1 MIFVIRPEP
10 GLQETLGRGR
20 EMRLPILG
28 RPLFEVVPL
37 AWNAPPATEFDA
49 LLIGSANAVRNAGP
63 ALEVYRGLPV
73 HAVGEATAVAAREA
87 GFNVAHIGAGG
98 LQQVV
103 DAARGEIRFLRL
115 AGAEHVALKHSRRI
129 TITVREVYQVRAL
142 PITGSDEVSLR
153 AGQPVVL
160 IHSAAAAQHFAAEC
174 DRRGIDRGAVALACI
189 GPRVAAAAGK
199 GWKAIASADVPN
211 DATLLSLAADMCQ

>member
-1 MIFVIRPEP
+1 MIFAIRPEP
-10 GLQETLGRGR
+10 GLQDTLRRGR
-20 EMRLPILG
+20 EMGLPILG

-37 AWNAPPATEFDA
+37 AWQAPAASEFDA
-49 LLIGSANAVRNAGP
+49 LLIGSANAVRHAGR
-63 ALEVYRGLPV
+63 ALEAYRALPV
-73 HAVGEATAVAAREA
+73 HAVGETTAEAAREA
-87 GFNVAHIGAGG
+87 GFTVAHVGTGG

-103 DAARGEIRFLRL
+103 NSEKGTIRFLRL
-115 AGAEHVALKHSRRI
+115 AGVEHVDLRHPKRI
-129 TITVREVYQVRAL
+129 AITVREVYEVRAL

-160 IHSAAAAQHFAAEC
+160 LHSAAAAQHFAAEC

-189 GPRVAAAAGK
+189 GQRVAAAAGK

-211 DATLLSLAADMCQ
+211 DAALLSLAADMCQ